1 MIINPVYRKES
12 RVTWKSFRSIVL
24 LVLLNLLLSIFATM
38 QINLENGRI
47 AQLLQVDYRAF
58 LSIFKRTMGINYAVL
73 VILTPAMAASGISGE
88 RERRSFDLLLSTM
101 MSPADLVFG
110 KLCSCVINAFM
121 PVVSALPIF
130 SLVFLYGGIDF
141 GDFLIILCSYFLSI
155 YLFAGIGLFC
165 SARCH
170 KSSVANVLAY
180 MLVIAL
186 FLFGF
191 WFPPL
196 NTFYTAVSRVS
207 AHTEFW
213 ERMFSSQNVFTPQW
227 SNTQSF
233 IIGALL
239 QFALGTAFA
248 LLAVYSIDPRRKK

>member
-12 RVTWKSFRSIVL
+12 RVAWKSFRSIVL

-130 SLVFLYGGIDF
+130 SLVFFVWRYRLRGFFD
-141 GDFLIILCSYFLSI
+141 YFMQLFFE
-155 YLFAGIGLFC
+155 YLFICGH
-165 SARCH
+165 R
-170 KSSVANVLAY
+170 VVL
-180 MLVIAL
+180 LR
-186 FLFGF
+186 
-191 WFPPL
+191 PL
-196 NTFYTAVSRVS
+196 S
-207 AHTEFW
+207 
-213 ERMFSSQNVFTPQW
+213 
-227 SNTQSF
+227 
-233 IIGALL
+233 
-239 QFALGTAFA
+239 
-248 LLAVYSIDPRRKK
+248 